1 MSTEDRTYYDQIVQA
16 LDELR
21 SLCNNL
27 KIDNG
32 ILESKV
38 KNLESIKL
46 QKTDSYP
53 DSTLDGLTDN
63 DRIALRNQ
71 LNTYIKRID
80 QILESS

>member
-27 KIDNG
+27 KIENG

>member
-1 MSTEDRTYYDQIVQA
+1 VSTEDRTYYDQIVQA

-27 KIDNG
+27 KIENG

>member
-27 KIDNG
+27 KIENG

-53 DSTLDGLTDN
+53 DSTLDSLTDN

>member
-21 SLCNNL
+21 SLCNKL
-27 KIDNG
+27 KIENG

>member
-27 KIDNG
+27 KIENG

-80 QILESS
+80 QILETS